1 MTQNILIIGSGWL
14 GLPLA
19 KSLNQQGQHVTATTT
34 SMNKVIAGDVNL
46 IHLDTQDPESI
57 SALSMHFDVMI
68 ITIPPKRG
76 LGNNYL
82 TELTQLHQLAISLAI
97 PHVLFTSST
106 SVWGNNKN
114 IVNENSPMQPTTE
127 SATAM
132 VAFEQLI
139 HDAPEYL
146 ATTIKLS
153 GLIGC
158 DRHPGKFLAGKTGV
172 ANPDASVNLVV
183 KEDVIGIISAVIQ
196 QGIWQQSLIACAPSH
211 PSRHKFYTAAA
222 THLGLTPPTFISETL
237 INKTIDATYTSQL
250 LKYQYQHPD
259 LLQWMANQE

>member
-1 MTQNILIIGSGWL
+1 MTQHILIIGSGWL

-34 SMNKVIAGDVNL
+34 SNNKVAIGDVNV
-46 IHLDTQDPESI
+46 IHLDTQDPKSI
-57 SALSMHFDVMI
+57 AALNMHFDVMI

-76 LGNNYL
+76 LGYDYL
-82 TELTQLHQLAISLAI
+82 TELTQLHHLAISLAI

-114 IVNENSPMQPTTE
+114 IVIESSPMQPTTE
-127 SATAM
+127 SAKTM

-158 DRHPGKFLAGKTGV
+158 DRHPGRFLAEKTDV
-172 ANPDASVNLVV
+172 ANPDAPVNLVV

-196 QGIWQQSLIACAPSH
+196 QDIWQQSLIACAPSH
-211 PSRHKFYTAAA
+211 PSRHNFYTAAA
-222 THLGLTPPTFISETL
+222 AHLGLTPPTFTPETL
-237 INKTIDATYTSQL
+237 LNKTIDATHTSQL

-259 LLQWMANQE
+259 LLQWLAEHE

>member
-34 SMNKVIAGDVNL
+34 SINKVIAGDVNI

-57 SALSMHFDVMI
+57 SAICMHFDVMI

-76 LGNNYL
+76 LGNDYL
-82 TELTQLHQLAISLAI
+82 AELTQLNQLAISLAI

-106 SVWGNNKN
+106 SVFGNNKN
-114 IVNENSPMQPTTE
+114 LVNENSSMQPTTE
-127 SATAM
+127 SAKAM

-158 DRHPGKFLAGKTGV
+158 DRHPGRFLAGKTDV
-172 ANPDASVNLVV
+172 ANPDAPVNLVV

-222 THLGLTPPTFISETL
+222 THLGLTPPTFISETR
-237 INKTIDATYTSQL
+237 INKTVDAMHTSQL
-250 LKYQYQHPD
+250 LKYQYQYPD
-259 LLQWMANQE
+259 LMKWMADQE